1 MDNPIKMDDLEV
13 PPWLSWLRKPPQI
26 ADSSSKSL
34 VLYDL
39 YPSMLVKILFS
50 DRCSNNDLMSDASHG
65 DSLVHW
71 HRNWTLGH
79 VPLFWTR
86 KKSLLFGLNWRDEP
100 NYQTAYV
107 YSSIGN
113 QFATYLIPST
123 CQKMLCRVAWV
134 YLTQTSFAGS
144 GVE

>member
-1 MDNPIKMDDLEV
+1 MQVMGTP
-13 PPWLSWLRKPPQI
+13 
-26 ADSSSKSL
+26 
-34 VLYDL
+34 LYID
-39 YPSMLVKILFS
+39 IETE
-50 DRCSNNDLMSDASHG
+50 
-65 DSLVHW
+65 HW
-71 HRNWTLGH
+71 VMFPCFGRE
-79 VPLFWTR
+79 